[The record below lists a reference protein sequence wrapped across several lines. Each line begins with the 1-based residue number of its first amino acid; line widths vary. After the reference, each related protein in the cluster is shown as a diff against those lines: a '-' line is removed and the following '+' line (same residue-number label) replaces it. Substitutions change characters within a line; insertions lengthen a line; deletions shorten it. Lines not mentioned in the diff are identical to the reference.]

1 MAIPQKMV
9 RIIYNFF
16 VHTFGVPILVG
27 YYLPKIIFSGKY
39 RKSLG
44 GKVGRLPDGFPK
56 IAMQKPIVWFHAV
69 SVGETVALAPVT
81 RQFRKLAPNCT
92 MIVSTGTE
100 TGQQNAQAIMTGIDY
115 FIFMPIDLPIFVN
128 RVTDRIKPDL
138 FVLMETEIWPNLLYS
153 LRKKGS
159 KIVLANG
166 RISDRSFPRYMK
178 IQPFVAKILE
188 LIDMFLMASETDK
201 DRICRMGAPVNRI
214 SVVGNTK
221 FDAALRSVSKDV
233 EKQARSILNLKET
246 DKVWIAGST
255 HPGEHEIV
263 LDCFQRLVKIYPEL
277 VLIIAP
283 RHTETISSILSAIN
297 ERGLETP
304 FMRSSFDSGQRRQ
317 SQNIVVLDTTGEL
330 LKFYSVAS
338 VVFVGGSLVPKGGQ
352 NILEPVAWGKKV
364 LFGPSME
371 DFRDARDLLLK
382 VGAAVETSNGE
393 ELFNLV
399 AESLDDM
406 KHSAAMGRLG
416 LEELAGHSGSAKT
429 VARMLFNIISPEGKA

>member
-1 MAIPQKMV
+1 
-9 RIIYNFF
+9 
-16 VHTFGVPILVG
+16 
-27 YYLPKIIFSGKY
+27 
-39 RKSLG
+39 
-44 GKVGRLPDGFPK
+44 
-56 IAMQKPIVWFHAV
+56 
-69 SVGETVALAPVT
+69 
-81 RQFRKLAPNCT
+81 
-92 MIVSTGTE
+92 
-100 TGQQNAQAIMTGIDY
+100 
-115 FIFMPIDLPIFVN
+115 
-128 RVTDRIKPDL
+128 
-138 FVLMETEIWPNLLYS
+138 METEIWPNLLYS

-201 DRICRMGAPVNRI
+201 DRIFRMGAPVNRI
-214 SVVGNTK
+214 RVVGNTK

-233 EKQARSILNLKET
+233 EKQARSILNLKES

-283 RHTETISSILSAIN
+283 RHTETISSILLAIN
-297 ERGLETP
+297 ERGFETP

-352 NILEPVAWGKKV
+352 NILEPIAWGKKV

-393 ELFNLV
+393 ELFDLV
-399 AESLDDM
+399 AESLNDM